1 MDKLKVV
8 DAAWHGMKGAWGMAK
23 DQLTGDSADDSY
35 DPKLSPL
42 QAFTNSSKLTANQS
56 VDHLEAFVESMA
68 TLGGMALGGL
78 GGAVGAKFVGAL
90 GETGNKYDFHMDDG
104 HALKIIEK
112 SSRFSTDP
120 CCDCCCGE
128 PGKGG
133 CWGLCFIPTGRVCC
147 CVEIKLSRRVSV
159 HG

>member
-8 DAAWHGMKGAWGMAK
+8 DATCSAETSCRDSLIHLQAAWHGMKGAWGMAK

-68 TLGGMALGGL
+68 TLGGMALG
-78 GGAVGAKFVGAL
+78 
-90 GETGNKYDFHMDDG
+90 
-104 HALKIIEK
+104 
-112 SSRFSTDP
+112 SSA
-120 CCDCCCGE
+120 
-128 PGKGG
+128 G
-133 CWGLCFIPTGRVCC
+133 CWREVRGR
-147 CVEIKLSRRVSV
+147 IGRD
-159 HG
+159 GQ